1 MADWNQNIKIP
12 TVTLA
17 PGKNKESAMNGKTTQ
32 TSNNAKR
39 LIEPNVLNRYASY
52 NYKFTLSGLNRSQI
66 DNPETILNGTIH
78 DPIAASGG
86 ISKGKYTDFNSTK
99 WSFSTVEGQDKVLR
113 SVGTPDIRSIIPDAE
128 KADAILKRGADIFF
142 ERVNIVSRAS
152 PNNERKLM
160 NFTKIEIELSEPLGV
175 TLFEKLRAAA
185 FNNGFID
192 HIDAPFLLTLEF
204 KGQDENGNSNS
215 VITKRF
221 LPIKITNCEMSI
233 TNAGTTYS
241 LIAIPW
247 SEFGATDKFLYTQG
261 VGDINGKNFPEAM
274 NAFAK
279 KLNEDQKKQ
288 KAGRVKASPDRYYIT
303 VDPELEKI
311 VRNNTNNYSGEDGQ
325 DVVGSDPVSFTV
337 PDGTSISKIITDV
350 LLNLHP
356 FNNVWETVKARWASW
371 EESAEVQAG
380 TGEVSYKEM
389 KDVMVTWFKITTSV
403 SIEENFDGIRKTHQ
417 KTIRIHIK
425 PYDIHILNFT
435 VPGLS
440 ANLLW
445 GKYVKK
451 NYDYIFTGQNTE
463 VIDLKLYYKYGYFQS
478 RLLDRSRREGNTT
491 GTSDTS
497 ETSKDLAKIVKQ
509 YIGPDTYPEPLMP
522 LRFEP
527 TYQKS
532 EDTSTKDR
540 GPRSA
545 TDSFFDYL
553 TNPTADMMS
562 VEMQVRGDPAF
573 IGQDMFLPSDKNF
586 NTSNDNLSNNVITN
600 SEVGRFR
607 GVPWDENF
615 GCFNYDEAEPLVT
628 LNFRFPTDIN
638 LDKGVMDFQGL
649 ENVQFS
655 GLYKV
660 TQVDSIFEKG
670 MFTQNLTMV
679 RFNNQTGSFKGGPI
693 LLENIKDESEA
704 VDNMG
709 GTVSPDGMVTGVDEE

>member
-1 MADWNQNIKIP
+1 MVDWNQNIKIP
-12 TVTLA
+12 AVTIA
-17 PGKNKESAMNGKTTQ
+17 SGKNKASAMNGKTTQ
-32 TSNNAKR
+32 SSNNAKR
-39 LIEPNVLNRYASY
+39 LIESNVLNQYASY

-66 DNPETILNGTIH
+66 DNPETILDGAIH
-78 DPIAASGG
+78 DPIAATGG
-86 ISKGKYTDFNSTK
+86 ISNGKYTDFNSTK
-99 WSFSTVEGQDKVLR
+99 WSFSTVTGQDKVLR

-128 KADAILKRGADIFF
+128 RSDAILKRGADIFF
-142 ERVNIVSRAS
+142 ERVNIVSRAT

-160 NFTKIEIELSEPLGV
+160 NFTRIDMELSEPLGV

-204 KGQDENGNSNS
+204 KGQDDNGNSKS

-241 LIAIPW
+241 LTAVPW
-247 SEFGATDKFLYTQG
+247 SEFGLTDKFLYTQG
-261 VGDINGKNFPEAM
+261 VGDISGNNFPLAM

-279 KLNEDQKKQ
+279 KLNDDQKKQ
-288 KAGRVKASPDRYYIT
+288 KKAQVKGATDRYYIT
-303 VDPELEKI
+303 VDPELAKI
-311 VRNNTNNYSGEDGQ
+311 VRNNTSNYSGEDGQ

-337 PDGTSISKIITDV
+337 PDGTSIAKIITDV

-356 FNNVWETVKARWASW
+356 FSDVWETVKARWKVF
-371 EESAEVQAG
+371 EESAEVEAG
-380 TGEVSYKEM
+380 TGQASYKEM
-389 KDVMVTWFKITTSV
+389 KDVMITWFKISTSV
-403 SIEENFDGIRKTHQ
+403 SIEEDFDGLRKTHR
-417 KTIRIHIK
+417 KTIRIHIR

-440 ANLLW
+440 ASLLW

-463 VIDLKLYYKYGYFQS
+463 VLDLKLYYKYGYFQS
-478 RLLDRSRREGNTT
+478 RLLDRSRREGKASQI
-491 GTSDTS
+491 SDTS
-497 ETSKDLAKIVKQ
+497 TPSKILAKTVKQ
-509 YIGPDTYPEPLMP
+509 YIGLDTYPEPLMP

-562 VEMQVRGDPAF
+562 VEMQIRGDPAF
-573 IGQDMFLPSDKNF
+573 IGQDMLLPSDKNF
-586 NTSNDNLSNNVITN
+586 KTSSDKLDDNVITN

-607 GVPWDENF
+607 GTAWDENF

-638 LDKGVMDFQGL
+638 LSKGVMDFQGL
-649 ENVQFS
+649 ENIQFS

-660 TQVDSIFEKG
+660 TQVDSVFDKG

-693 LLENIKDESEA
+693 LLENINDEAEA
-704 VDNMG
+704 SDPSGLGSSGLGGSQETDNN
-709 GTVSPDGMVTGVDEE
+709 